1 MDPQPLPPEAYDTS
15 NIFRVQ
21 NIPHNVVL
29 AMFPSFFSW
38 PCGLRGTEIHVHS
51 FSRVDAANQE
61 SAITATVTFS
71 RKPVFW
77 DTNVC
82 PRAKRLR
89 EAIDLR
95 MPDGCNY
102 RPVKVDQQL
111 LGFTPLTPLAIQSAK
126 GRKSIDCIVIHGFG
140 SHPLAAFKA
149 RGFSDVW
156 IRDWLPQDFPK
167 LDILTY
173 GYGLHFDDPNA
184 SGDIHEWADSFRS
197 DLRAYRSM
205 TRGNANFKPLIFIV
219 HSLGGL
225 VFKDAVVSM
234 ANSAIFPGDQKIVKC
249 IHDVFFF
256 AVPSQGMDTEDM
268 EVMAGRLPA
277 RITATLLN
285 QNFLHR
291 MRQTLNTQFDQAFPY
306 KDSTIYQFY
315 EALPTKGITKSGQ
328 ERLLLPQTSTIG
340 RHWEN
345 GNDYKMGIEGD
356 HRTLVK
362 FSRTDTSQ
370 YQRVKGVL
378 DATMERNP
386 CETIRARFSWGQR
399 NVPLEEKR
407 RDMLKWLATVDPS
420 DIHRRSIDLREEHT
434 CQWIFRWKEW
444 NRWSS
449 LDLPADAKRL
459 LWIWGIP
466 GAGKTILASSVIKRL
481 ESLQNTEP
489 LLGVAYYYCTHA
501 RATGNDVESFLGW
514 VISQLCHQSGLF
526 VPVDIECGYS
536 RGARLTIKEM
546 LNSLLE
552 TCQGFN
558 RVFVIIDGL
567 DESHSRRDFLGC
579 LKSMMSAPGL
589 DNLRV
594 LVASR
599 DEQDIKDALLP
610 IATDVSMS
618 NDVVDEDIGRFIQTQ
633 LQVDPVLVKWPAGTL
648 QTVEKKLRK
657 GARGMFRWAACQLEI
672 LSTQNHDT
680 ETEVLE
686 VLDALPETLD
696 QTYESVLAKIPLQ
709 HQKKIRLALCE
720 LVDPTYY
727 GMASFILWLVT
738 WEATFN
744 CKQPSSR
751 LFTLDSLKSMCS
763 CLIRISAGAVPR
775 IYLSHYTVKEFLFST
790 RIQEGPASAYHTT
803 ESQAW
808 ATPFK
813 AILTTIASSVRSPM
827 EFSTSAAEHI
837 RNCLFVFLP
846 AARRYDNILPLPETE
861 DIDRLLFE
869 ILSAGNTIWL
879 RMEEH
884 LKAKDAPIKLN
895 SFPFLLIRGNET
907 LQPAEICARMI
918 ALMAPTVAMR
928 YLEALP
934 PNELANAVSA
944 VFQIGE
950 FSDCSLLDVVALY
963 LPPLQIVEQGII
975 TWLLDCGLRPRAEDL
990 AVFLLCNNQE
1000 LDRDH
1005 GSKKVLDTLR
1015 RLGITP
1021 NPRNVPWTPLQA
1033 AMWRG
1038 LGELVIHLLNAGANP
1053 LAIGDPG
1060 LASGDA
1066 YRGDWRRVFDIGYSH
1081 IPPTKLDKA
1090 MREHPGD
1097 AVKHNHFALH
1107 KWFLEEPGRFDFL
1120 VDKGFELSQDAP
1132 RDPYNWQWRHA
1143 VKPTA
1148 SRGPQRS
1155 QQASLPTPPA

>member
-21 NIPHNVVL
+21 NIPHNVAL

-38 PCGLRGTEIHVHS
+38 PCGLTGTEIHVHS

-89 EAIDLR
+89 EAIDLH

-102 RPVKVDQQL
+102 RPIKVDQQL

-126 GRKSIDCIVIHGFG
+126 GRKGIDCIVIHGFG

-149 RGFSDVW
+149 QRFPDVW

-167 LDILTY
+167 LDVLTY
-173 GYGLHFDDPNA
+173 GYGSHFDDPNA

-234 ANSAIFPGDQKIVKC
+234 ANSAIFPGDQKTVKC

-277 RITATLLN
+277 RITAALLN

-315 EALPTKGITKSGQ
+315 EALPTKGVTKSGQ

-345 GNDYKMGIEGD
+345 GNDYKMRIEGD

-370 YQRVKGVL
+370 YRRVKGVL

-399 NVPLEEKR
+399 NVPPEEKR
-407 RDMLKWLATVDPS
+407 RDMLKWLVTVDPS
-420 DIHRRSIDLREEHT
+420 DIHRRSIGLREEHT
-434 CQWIFRWKEW
+434 CQWIFRWKKW

-449 LDLPADAKRL
+449 LNLPADTKRL

-489 LLGVAYYYCTHA
+489 LCGVAYYYCTHT

-526 VPVDIECGYS
+526 VPVDIEGGYS

-546 LNSLLE
+546 LNSLRE

-618 NDVVDEDIGRFIQTQ
+618 NHVVDEDIGRFIQTQ

-686 VLDALPETLD
+686 ALDALPETLD

-720 LVDPTYY
+720 LVDPELYSTA
-727 GMASFILWLVT
+727 GFILWSVT
-738 WEATFN
+738 WETTFN
-744 CKQPSSR
+744 YKQPSSR

-763 CLIRISAGAVPR
+763 CLIRIR
-775 IYLSHYTVKEFLFST
+775 NDNIYLSHYTVKEFLFST
-790 RIQEGPASAYHTT
+790 RIREGPASAYHTT
-803 ESQAW
+803 ESQAFAISLK
-808 ATPFK
+808 AT
-813 AILTTIASSVRSPM
+813 LTTIASLGRSPM
-827 EFSTSAAEHI
+827 EFSGSAAAHI
-837 RNCLFVFLP
+837 SDCLDEFSFAVG
-846 AARRYDNILPLPETE
+846 RYDDLPPLPETE

-869 ILSAGNTIWL
+869 TLSAGNTIWL
-879 RMEEH
+879 RIEEH
-884 LKAKDAPIKLN
+884 FKGASIEWDYT
-895 SFPFLLIRGNET
+895 PFLVIRGNEPLQLAATCGKMIT
-907 LQPAEICARMI
+907 LEAH
-918 ALMAPTVAMR
+918 TVAMR
-928 YLEALP
+928 YLEAFP

-944 VFQIGE
+944 VFQFGE

-963 LPPLQIVEQGII
+963 VKPSKIVEQGII
-975 TWLLDCGLRPRAEDL
+975 TRLLDWGLRPRAEGL
-990 AVFLLCNNQE
+990 AVFFLCSNG
-1000 LDRDH
+1000 DH
-1005 GSKKVLDTLR
+1005 GWGQNSAKVLDTLLG
-1015 RLGITP
+1015 LGITP

-1033 AMWRG
+1033 AMWCG
-1038 LGELVIHLLNAGANP
+1038 WGGLVIHLLNAGANP
-1053 LAIGDPG
+1053 SAIGDPG
-1060 LASGDA
+1060 LASDDA
-1066 YRGDWRRVFDIGYSH
+1066 YRGDWGGVFDIDYSH

-1090 MREHPGD
+1090 MREHPGPV
-1097 AVKHNHFALH
+1097 ARQGHFLFQ
-1107 KWFLEEPGRFDFL
+1107 KWLLEEPGRFDFL
-1120 VDKGFELSQDAP
+1120 VGRGFELSLDAA
-1132 RDPYNWQWRHA
+1132 RY
-1143 VKPTA
+1143 
-1148 SRGPQRS
+1148 G
-1155 QQASLPTPPA
+1155 

>member
-21 NIPHNVVL
+21 NIPHNVAL

-38 PCGLRGTEIHVHS
+38 PCGLTGTEIHVHS

-89 EAIDLR
+89 EAIDLH

-102 RPVKVDQQL
+102 RPIKVDQQL

-126 GRKSIDCIVIHGFG
+126 GRKGIDCIVIHGFG

-149 RGFSDVW
+149 QRFPDVW

-167 LDILTY
+167 LDVLTY
-173 GYGLHFDDPNA
+173 GYGSHFDDPNA

-234 ANSAIFPGDQKIVKC
+234 ANSAIFPGDQKTVKC

-277 RITATLLN
+277 RITAALLN

-315 EALPTKGITKSGQ
+315 EALPTKGVTKSGQ

-345 GNDYKMGIEGD
+345 GNDYKMRIEGD

-370 YQRVKGVL
+370 YRRVKGVL

-399 NVPLEEKR
+399 NVPPEEKR
-407 RDMLKWLATVDPS
+407 RDMLKWLVTVDPS
-420 DIHRRSIDLREEHT
+420 DIHRRSIGLREEHT
-434 CQWIFRWKEW
+434 CQWIFRWKKW

-449 LDLPADAKRL
+449 LNLPADTKRL

-489 LLGVAYYYCTHA
+489 LCGVAYYYCTHT

-526 VPVDIECGYS
+526 VPVDIEGGYS

-546 LNSLLE
+546 LNSLRE

-618 NDVVDEDIGRFIQTQ
+618 NHVVDEDIGRFIQTQ

-686 VLDALPETLD
+686 ALDALPETLD

-720 LVDPTYY
+720 LVDPELYSTA
-727 GMASFILWLVT
+727 GFILWSVT
-738 WEATFN
+738 WETTFN

-763 CLIRISAGAVPR
+763 CLIRIR
-775 IYLSHYTVKEFLFST
+775 NDNIYLSHYTVKEFLFST
-790 RIQEGPASAYHTT
+790 RIREGPASAYHTT
-803 ESQAW
+803 ESQAFAISLK
-808 ATPFK
+808 AT
-813 AILTTIASSVRSPM
+813 LTTIASLGRSSM
-827 EFSTSAAEHI
+827 EFSGSAAAHI
-837 RNCLFVFLP
+837 SDRLDEFSFAVG
-846 AARRYDNILPLPETE
+846 RYDDLPPLPETE

-869 ILSAGNTIWL
+869 TLSAGNTIWL

-884 LKAKDAPIKLN
+884 FKGASIEWDYT
-895 SFPFLLIRGNET
+895 PFLVIRGNEPLQLAATCGKMIT
-907 LQPAEICARMI
+907 LEAH
-918 ALMAPTVAMR
+918 TVAMR
-928 YLEALP
+928 YLEAFP

-944 VFQIGE
+944 VFQFGE

-963 LPPLQIVEQGII
+963 VKPSKIVEQGII
-975 TWLLDCGLRPRAEDL
+975 TRLLDWGLRPRAEGL
-990 AVFLLCNNQE
+990 AVFFLCSNG
-1000 LDRDH
+1000 DH
-1005 GSKKVLDTLR
+1005 GWGQNSAKVLDTLLG
-1015 RLGITP
+1015 LGITP

-1033 AMWRG
+1033 AMWCG
-1038 LGELVIHLLNAGANP
+1038 WGGLVIHLLNAGANP
-1053 LAIGDPG
+1053 SAIGDPG
-1060 LASGDA
+1060 LASDDA
-1066 YRGDWRRVFDIGYSH
+1066 YRGDWGGVFDIDYSH

-1090 MREHPGD
+1090 MREHPGPV
-1097 AVKHNHFALH
+1097 ARRGHFLFQ
-1107 KWFLEEPGRFDFL
+1107 KWLLEEPGRFDFL
-1120 VDKGFELSQDAP
+1120 VGRGFELSLDAA
-1132 RDPYNWQWRHA
+1132 RY
-1143 VKPTA
+1143 
-1148 SRGPQRS
+1148 G
-1155 QQASLPTPPA
+1155 

>member
-21 NIPHNVVL
+21 NIPHNVAL
-29 AMFPSFFSW
+29 AMFPSFFCW
-38 PCGLRGTEIHVHS
+38 PCGLTGTEIHVHS

-102 RPVKVDQQL
+102 GPIKVDQQL

-126 GRKSIDCIVIHGFG
+126 GRKGIDCIVIHGFG

-149 RGFSDVW
+149 RGFTDVW

-167 LDILTY
+167 LDVLTY
-173 GYGLHFDDPNA
+173 GYGSHFDDPNA
-184 SGDIHEWADSFRS
+184 SGDIHEWAHSFRS

-225 VFKDAVVSM
+225 VFKEAVVSM

-277 RITATLLN
+277 RITAALLN

-315 EALPTKGITKSGQ
+315 EAFPTKGVTKSGR

-345 GNDYKMGIEGD
+345 GNDYKMLIEGD

-386 CETIRARFSWGQR
+386 CETIRAHFSWGQR
-399 NVPLEEKR
+399 NVPPEEKR
-407 RDMLKWLATVDPS
+407 RDMLKWLVTVDPS
-420 DIHRRSIDLREEHT
+420 DIHRRSIGLREEHT
-434 CQWIFRWKEW
+434 CQWIFRWEEW

-449 LDLPADAKRL
+449 LDLPADTKRL

-466 GAGKTILASSVIKRL
+466 GAGKTILSSSVIKRL
-481 ESLQNTEP
+481 ESLRNTEP
-489 LLGVAYYYCTHA
+489 LCGIAYYYCTHA

-546 LNSLLE
+546 LNSLRE

-633 LQVDPVLVKWPAGTL
+633 LQVDPVLAKWPASTL
-648 QTVEKKLRK
+648 QTVEKKLRE
-657 GARGMFRWAACQLEI
+657 GAQGMFRWAACQLDI

-686 VLDALPETLD
+686 ALDALPETLD

-720 LVDPTYY
+720 LIDPEFNSK
-727 GMASFILWLVT
+727 ASFILWLVT

-751 LFTLDSLKSMCS
+751 LFTIDSLKSMCS
-763 CLIRISAGAVPR
+763 CLIRISNNK
-775 IYLSHYTVKEFLFST
+775 IYLSHYTVKEFLLST
-790 RIQEGPASAYHTT
+790 RIREGPASAYHTT
-803 ESQAW
+803 ESQAF
-808 ATPFK
+808 AISFK
-813 AILTTIASSVRSPM
+813 ATLTTITSLGRSPM
-827 EFSTSAAEHI
+827 EFSGSAAAHI
-837 RNCLFVFLP
+837 SDCLNRFPVVVCL
-846 AARRYDNILPLPETE
+846 YDRLLPLPETE

-869 ILSAGNTIWL
+869 IASAGNTIWRHIEKYAEVARPL
-879 RMEEH
+879 AVGEY
-884 LKAKDAPIKLN
+884 A
-895 SFPFLLIRGNET
+895 PFLVIRGIEPLRLAET
-907 LQPAEICARMI
+907 CARMI
-918 ALMAPTVAMR
+918 ALKAPTVAMR

-934 PNELANAVSA
+934 PNELANVVSA
-944 VFQIGE
+944 VFQFGE
-950 FSDCSLLDVVALY
+950 LSDCSLLDVVALHVR
-963 LPPLQIVEQGII
+963 PSQIVKQGII
-975 TWLLDCGLRPRAEDL
+975 TRLLDWGLRPRAEDL
-990 AVFLLCNNQE
+990 AVFFLCSNRYGGWDQNWE
-1000 LDRDH
+1000 
-1005 GSKKVLDTLR
+1005 KVLDTLLG
-1015 RLGITP
+1015 LGITP

-1033 AMWRG
+1033 AMRRG
-1038 LGELVIHLLNAGANP
+1038 WGELVIHLLNAGASP
-1053 LAIGDPG
+1053 SAIGDPG
-1060 LASGDA
+1060 LASDDA
-1066 YRGDWRRVFDIGYSH
+1066 YREDWRGVFEIVYSH
-1081 IPPTKLDKA
+1081 IPPTKLEKA
-1090 MREHPGD
+1090 MREHPRD
-1097 AVKHNHFALH
+1097 DVRRNHFALH
-1107 KWFLEEPGRFDFL
+1107 EWLLEEPGRFDFL
-1120 VDKGFELSQDAP
+1120 VDRGFELS
-1132 RDPYNWQWRHA
+1132 RD
-1143 VKPTA
+1143 KPQYVD
-1148 SRGPQRS
+1148 RRW
-1155 QQASLPTPPA
+1155 